1 MVSLKRT
8 IVKEYLKK
16 GEVYNLINSFPLT
29 IVVLSELENR

>member
-1 MVSLKRT
+1 MSSKRV

-16 GEVYNLINSFPLT
+16 GEVCNLINSFPLT